1 MSEQKN
7 STLHIALPITLSVG
21 LAIGIFIGAKLTNNT
36 PLTGNEV
43 GRDVQKFREALNFI
57 QKDYV
62 DQVNTSELVDDAI
75 EHMLTKLDPHSVYIA
90 ARDTSQANE
99 SLRGNFD
106 GIGVEFNIFN
116 DTITVVTALSGGPSE
131 ALGIRSGDKIV
142 KVDSTIVAGIG
153 ITSADVMRFLKGPRG
168 TEVKVSIVRRD
179 EQNLLEYT
187 IVRDKIP
194 TYSVDVAYMVNP
206 EIGYIKVSRFAA
218 TTYKEFDVALKK
230 LKEQGMKKLVLD
242 LQGNPGGYMDMA
254 INMLDDFLPTGN
266 KIVFTKGKAGRYDQD
281 AFATEKGTFEKGDLI
296 VLVNEGS
303 ASASEIV
310 AGALQDNDRALVVG
324 RRTFGKGLVQT
335 TFDLNGGAEMRLT
348 ISRYYTPS
356 GRSIQKPYEDGDGYD
371 RDIIS
376 RYNHGEFFNADSIKF
391 NDSLKYVTQNGR
403 TVYGGGGI
411 MPDYFVSLD
420 TTFNSHY
427 LNELYV
433 SNAINEYTFDFAD
446 KNRTILQKMGWIN
459 FHEKFTVSDVMLDDL
474 VKAGKRAK
482 VKPDYK
488 ELKDRKQ
495 IFQLHVKAQVAR
507 KIWGNEGFFPIFNET
522 NEVFLQAIK
531 MFDRIPELNKQKL

>member
-1 MSEQKN
+1 MTENQPSKTQ
-7 STLHIALPITLSVG
+7 IALPLVLCIG
-21 LAIGIFIGAKLTNNT
+21 LAAGIFIGTKLGGGNRFSSD
-36 PLTGNEV
+36 TGK
-43 GRDVQKFREALNFI
+43 DMQKFREALSYI

-62 DQVNTSELVDDAI
+62 DEVNTGELVDEAI

-116 DTITVVTALSGGPSE
+116 DTITVVTPLSGGPSE
-131 ALGIRSGDKIV
+131 ALGIRSGDKII
-142 KVDSTIVAGIG
+142 KVDSTVVAGIG
-153 ITSADVMRFLKGPRG
+153 ITNAEVMRYLKGPRG
-168 TEVKVSIVRRD
+168 TEVKVSILRKGVS
-179 EQNLLEYT
+179 EPIEYN
-187 IVRDKIP
+187 IIRDKIP
-194 TYSVDVAYMVNP
+194 TYSVDVAYMVDK
-206 EIGYIKVSRFAA
+206 EIGYVKVSRFAA
-218 TTYKEFDVALKK
+218 TTYQEFEAALTK

-254 INMLDDFLPTGN
+254 INMLDDFLPSGN
-266 KIVFTKGKAGRYDQD
+266 KIVFTKGKSRRYDQD
-281 AFATEKGTFEKGDLI
+281 AFATSKGSFEKEDLI

-356 GRSIQKPYEDGDGYD
+356 GRSIQKPYEDGDEYD

-376 RYNHGEFFNADSIKF
+376 RYSRGEFFHADSIKF
-391 NDSLKYVTQNGR
+391 NDSLKYITENGR
-403 TVYGGGGI
+403 SVYGGGGI
-411 MPDYFVSLD
+411 MPDYFVPLD
-420 TTFNSHY
+420 TTLSSHY

-433 SNAINEYTFDFAD
+433 SNAINEYAFGYAD
-446 KNRTILQKMGWIN
+446 DHRDELEKMGLQS
-459 FHEKFTVSDVMLDDL
+459 FYKKFTVTDRMLNDL
-474 VKAGKRAK
+474 VDTGKRAK

-488 ELKDRKQ
+488 DLKERKK
-495 IFQLHVKAQVAR
+495 IFQIHVKAQIAR
-507 KIWGNEGFFPIFNET
+507 KIWGNEGFFPVFNET
-522 NEVFLQAIK
+522 NEIFLQSIK
-531 MFDRIPELNKQKL
+531 LFDKVPELNRQKM